1 MRMGI
6 LHLILSAF
14 AVWIVAQLVTGF
26 TISGPMAALFAGLII
41 GLVNATLGFAIKLLT
56 LPLSIVTFGF
66 FLLVIN
72 AVMLMLS
79 AAIVP
84 GFDVAGFGA
93 AFIGA
98 IVLAVVNT
106 LLRFVLGVK
115 K

>member
-14 AVWIVAQLVTGF
+14 AVWIVAQLVDGF

-41 GLVNATLGFAIKLLT
+41 GIVNATLGFLLKLLT
-56 LPLSIVTFGF
+56 LPLTLVTFGL
-66 FLLVIN
+66 FLLIIN
-72 AVMLMLS
+72 ALMLMLS

-84 GFDVAGFGA
+84 GFDVAGFGT

-98 IVLAVVNT
+98 IVLAIVNV